1 MLSGVSGGAFVTT
14 VGGTLIPFAQLGA
27 QAAKNWGR
35 TRKAVVAGVAFIGGL
50 MAGEILSTLL

>member
-1 MLSGVSGGAFVTT
+1 MTT

-50 MAGEILSTLL
+50 MAGEILSTLI